1 MPNPLAYN
9 SSTTPTGTF
18 KRSNI
23 SYGLMPTNYGIGY
36 GSLSWYNSL
45 DTTSKY
51 VIVSDTYTLGFST
64 QGNAKPVMWSTGN
77 TSNQNLINLIN
88 GMPGNTTNF
97 TDYYDAVNWLQG
109 TNKFLLLN
117 NGYENIVTNGL
128 VLNLDAAWWNSYPT
142 SATTWTDLSGNNL
155 NGTLTNGPTFNSAN
169 GGSIVFDGIDDYVTT
184 TSNMGI
190 SGANPRTVECWIYV
204 DSFANKSILGYGGQ
218 GSGVLFDTMIFFN
231 NGNYLQAI
239 GHYYGGFYDTIS
251 TLPNRN
257 TINISQW
264 NQIVHMYDGTTASLY
279 TNGVFSN
286 SKEFSVSTGNQLN
299 TTNNTFLIGTGQYTG
314 AYTYTTGKMSISRMY
329 NRVLTASEVLQNYNA
344 QKSRFGL

>member
-51 VIVSDTYTLGFST
+51 VIVSDTYTLGLST

-77 TSNQNLINLIN
+77 TSNENLINLIN

-169 GGSIVFDGIDDYVTT
+169 GGSIVFDGVDDYGKIPYSNLWNYNNNITLEAWVMVTS
-184 TSNMGI
+184 TSSNYLGI
-190 SGANPRTVECWIYV
+190 FGPFDNGSAYNGFNFSSSA
-204 DSFANKSILGYGGQ
+204 SSNKLAFLVG
-218 GSGVLFDTMIFFN
+218 GSGSSAYYVQQNTQYTLNTWYHLVGVIN
-231 NGNYLQAI
+231 NGTSRLYVNGVLQNDSTTMTVSPPVKAFMIGRFYEDTSDYWFPGKIAI
-239 GHYYGGFYDTIS
+239 GRF
-251 TLPNRN
+251 
-257 TINISQW
+257 
-264 NQIVHMYDGTTASLY
+264 
-279 TNGVFSN
+279 
-286 SKEFSVSTGNQLN
+286 
-299 TTNNTFLIGTGQYTG
+299 
-314 AYTYTTGKMSISRMY
+314 Y
-329 NRVLTASEVLQNYNA
+329 NRVLNQSEITQNYNA
-344 QKSRFGL
+344 QKGRFGL